1 VTPVLYTAFDLPFSV
16 RYPAAGFFSRGA
28 DVRVTLHLRETAP
41 DTVKASIL
49 RAFTLFRALANV
61 GGLGGSA
68 IDPAASGIAAVNTLG
83 SSARQ
88 MLLEL
93 RVCRTDDRSLVT
105 LVDLLLHRDIAP
117 HLTGVSLDG
126 SPPVTALQTDFKR
139 LFDVHPGRYAKLP
152 FAVHDEEPETGTVV
166 LVLRLNQALGDEPR
180 EHLQAAFDTWR
191 DFVRAGGFALAP
203 VRPESNY
210 VEPDDPL
217 VDFDTT
223 VEWTL
228 FKLRAHPAALDAL
241 INIVARFHV
250 RQSVVELAIT

>member
-1 VTPVLYTAFDLPFSV
+1 LLYTAFDLPFSV
-16 RYPAAGFFSRGA
+16 RYPAAGFFSRGS
-28 DVRVTLHLRETAP
+28 DVRVALHLRETAS
-41 DTVKASIL
+41 DEVKASIL
-49 RAFTLFRALANV
+49 RAFTLFRALANA
-61 GGLGGSA
+61 GGLGGA
-68 IDPAASGIAAVNTLG
+68 GIDPAASGIAAVDSLG
-83 SSARQ
+83 SSGRQ

-93 RVCRTDDRSLVT
+93 RVCRIDDRSLVT
-105 LVDLLLHRDIAP
+105 LVDLLLHREIAP
-117 HLTGVSLDG
+117 HVAAVSLDG
-126 SPPVTALQTDFKR
+126 SPPVTVLQTDFKR

-166 LVLRLNQALGDEPR
+166 LVLTLKQPLGDDAR

-191 DFVRAGGFALAP
+191 DFIRAGGFALAP

-241 INIVARFHV
+241 INLVARFNV
-250 RQSVVELAIT
+250 RQSIVELAIT